1 MYMNTSKKYS
11 NIHVHKYIL
20 NWRLKLNVG
29 NTKVVYFVKS
39 LEKKKLYHYIGIEV
53 LNLFCHHVKKGVM
66 WSPWERQTYSNV
78 IQSSHIDS
86 CNWI

>member
-1 MYMNTSKKYS
+1 MLGTQKY
-11 NIHVHKYIL
+11 YTLL
-20 NWRLKLNVG
+20 NLLK
-29 NTKVVYFVKS
+29 
-39 LEKKKLYHYIGIEV
+39 KKKLYHYIGIEV
-53 LNLFCHHVKKGVM
+53 LNFFCHHVKKGVM

>member
-39 LEKKKLYHYIGIEV
+39 LEKKSYIIILES
-53 LNLFCHHVKKGVM
+53 K
-66 WSPWERQTYSNV
+66 S
-78 IQSSHIDS
+78 
-86 CNWI
+86 